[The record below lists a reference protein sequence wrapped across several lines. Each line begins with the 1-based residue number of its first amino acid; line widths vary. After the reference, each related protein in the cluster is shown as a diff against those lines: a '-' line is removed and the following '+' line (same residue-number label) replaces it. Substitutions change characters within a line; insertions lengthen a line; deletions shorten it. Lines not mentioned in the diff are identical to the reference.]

1 MAEDRFIVERSAEY
15 SVQPQYRPTVVE
27 SHLSKYV
34 LEIDPLAFDEDR
46 ASFSYRSPGLGT
58 LQSSQVELAFTIKIE
73 SKQQIGYVST
83 MGPQLMMVNAQAATG
98 NQAQYAAAMGT
109 SVIGP
114 SCKLAFGSGDCLQ
127 KSISSLQVI
136 VNGAAIAQSR
146 QRDYMRSLQKAW
158 FDKSVFQ
165 KRFAQAGGTPQ
176 QYDSTAVQ
184 GEVLGPAVNAQ
195 GGATPTH
202 VISGFT
208 GDSGVRDQLKNL
220 LACTIELKNGNNNGV
235 DTDIRYYRIRTKING
250 TGLFSPLGRGDRVS
264 SSCPYRQ
271 SARAL
276 PHMNVVSINILFQ
289 DLFKAIVRNYSTWM
303 DGAADTIAAGGHNDI
318 EVSFPPAADGG
329 ADAKLFVE
337 FLRLPSWRQQNEV
350 ALLQTF
356 RVAVHDP
363 TNDNSMVNTTTLG
376 ADALDGATPIDKVLV
391 ACGQDRYQGQGAAF
405 RNTGDAG
412 VAGQAQS
419 YRECIWNSLT
429 SAQLPQFCFCVLE
442 KDLSTTCHSSLSDTN
457 LINQSVGNQY
467 IGGAPAGNRFDS
479 AQAIQY
485 AVRNSDGNA
494 AITQFSLEIMSVQG
508 SYVYSARR
516 WPWLKTRSDLYRDVA
531 KYCVDSFDDMDTWF
545 KHNCIVLLGVA
556 EFAKGIST
564 SGCSFPCTF
573 KVKARFENFRNY
585 VDGYACTS
593 LTGNTLA
600 ACQDLI
606 YGKPIFGMI
615 FPQQSLQ
622 INASSALLSSQ
633 NISHSSA
640 IELLSRR

>member
-1 MAEDRFIVERSAEY
+1 MSTDRFIVERAAEY
-15 SVQPQYRPTVVE
+15 SVSPQYRPTVVE
-27 SHLSKYV
+27 SHLLKYV
-34 LEIDPLAFDEDR
+34 LEVDPLAFDSDR

-73 SKQQIGYVST
+73 SKQQIGFVST
-83 MGPQLMMVNAQAATG
+83 MGPQLMMVNVQDAAG
-98 NQAQYAAAMGT
+98 GAAQYTAAFAA
-109 SVIGP
+109 SDIGP
-114 SCKLAFGSGDCLQ
+114 SSKLAFGSGDALQ
-127 KSISSLQVI
+127 KCISSLQII

-146 QRDYMRSLQKAW
+146 QRDYMRSLQKCW

-165 KRFAQAGGTPQ
+165 KRFPCAGGTPQ
-176 QYDSTAVQ
+176 QYDAVAVQ
-184 GEVLGPAVNAQ
+184 GEVLGP
-195 GGATPTH
+195 GATA
-202 VISGFT
+202 VVAGFS

-220 LACTIELKNGNNNGV
+220 LACTIELKNGQGGGANVYDGT

-276 PHMNVVSINILFQ
+276 PHMNVVSINILFS
-289 DLFKAIVRNYSTWM
+289 DLFRGLVRNFSTWI
-303 DGAADTIAAGGHNDI
+303 DGAGGDIAGGGENDI
-318 EVSFPPAADGG
+318 VVSFPPAADGG
-329 ADAKLFVE
+329 PDAKLFVE

-363 TNDNSMVNTTTLG
+363 TNDTVVNTTTL
-376 ADALDGATPIDKVLV
+376 DSECLDGANDIDKVLV

-412 VAGQAQS
+412 VAGQAPS
-419 YRECIWNSLT
+419 YRECIWNGLT
-429 SAQLPQFCFCVLE
+429 SAQLPQFAFCVLE
-442 KDLSTTCHSSLSDTN
+442 KDLATTCHGDLDEQN
-457 LINQSVGNQY
+457 LANQTVGNLH
-467 IGGAPAGNRFDS
+467 IGGAQAANRFSS
-479 AQAIQY
+479 AQQIQY
-485 AVRNSDGNA
+485 AARNSDANA

-531 KYCVDSFDDMDTWF
+531 KYCVDSYDDMDTWF

-573 KVKARFENFRNY
+573 KVKKPDLKIS
-585 VDGYACTS
+585 VTT
-593 LTGNTLA
+593 LTDLLVLA
-600 ACQDLI
+600 
-606 YGKPIFGMI
+606 
-615 FPQQSLQ
+615 
-622 INASSALLSSQ
+622 
-633 NISHSSA
+633 
-640 IELLSRR
+640 

>member
-1 MAEDRFIVERSAEY
+1 MESRFIVERAAEY

-34 LEIDPLAFDEDR
+34 LEVDPLAFDQDR

-83 MGPQLMMVNAQAATG
+83 MGPQLMLVNRQAAVGGTAG
-98 NQAQYAAAMGT
+98 GYTNAMAT
-109 SVIGP
+109 SHIGP
-114 SCKLAFGSGDCLQ
+114 SCKLAFGSGDCIQ
-127 KSISSLQVI
+127 KCIASLQII

-146 QRDYMRSLQKAW
+146 QRDYMRSLQKCW

-165 KRFAQAGGTPQ
+165 KRFAMAGGTPQ
-176 QYDSTAVQ
+176 QYDATAIQ
-184 GEVLGPAVNAQ
+184 GELLDPV
-195 GGATPTH
+195 GGRSKVVA
-202 VISGFT
+202 GFT
-208 GDSGVRDQLKNL
+208 GDTGVRDQLKNL
-220 LACTIELKNGNNNGV
+220 LACTIELKNGEGGGV
-235 DTDIRYYRIRTKING
+235 NDGTGTDIRYYRIRTKING

-276 PHMNVVSINILFQ
+276 PHMNVVSINILFS
-289 DLFKAIVRNYSTWM
+289 DLFKGLVRNLSTWI
-303 DGAADTIAAGGHNDI
+303 DGVNGTIAGGGANDI
-318 EVSFPPAADGG
+318 VVSFPPAADGG
-329 ADAKLFVE
+329 HEAKLFVE

-363 TNDNSMVNTTTLG
+363 TNDTVVNTTTFHSEC
-376 ADALDGATPIDKVLV
+376 LDGPNAIDKVLV

-405 RNTGDAG
+405 RNTGAAG
-412 VAGQAQS
+412 VAGQAPS
-419 YRECIWNSLT
+419 YRECIWNGLT
-429 SAQLPQFCFCVLE
+429 SAQLPQFAFCVLE
-442 KDLSTTCHSSLSDTN
+442 KSLDTTCHGNISNQNIEFLSDASEAGR
-457 LINQSVGNQY
+457 IGNGLRNDRLSPTQ
-467 IGGAPAGNRFDS
+467 
-479 AQAIQY
+479 QIQY
-485 AVRNSDGNA
+485 AARNTDGNA

-531 KYCVDSFDDMDTWF
+531 KYCVDSYDDMDTWF
-545 KHNCIVLLGVA
+545 KNNCIILLGVA

-573 KVKARFENFRNY
+573 KVKARFENMRNY
-585 VDGYACTS
+585 VDGYACVS

-606 YGKPIFGMI
+606 YGRPIFGMI

>member
-1 MAEDRFIVERSAEY
+1 MAEERFIIERAAEY

-34 LEIDPLAFDEDR
+34 LEVDPLAFDKDR

-58 LQSSQVELAFTIKIE
+58 LQSSQVELCFTIKIE

-83 MGPQLMMVNAQAATG
+83 MGPQIMMVNSQAATG
-98 NQAQYAAAMGT
+98 GAAQYTAALGT
-109 SVIGP
+109 SVQGP

-127 KSISSLQVI
+127 KCISSLQVV
-136 VNGAAIAQSR
+136 VNGAAISQTR

-165 KRFAQAGGTPQ
+165 KRFCQAGGTPQ
-176 QYDSTAVQ
+176 QYDSVAVQ
-184 GEVLGPAVNAQ
+184 GEVHA
-195 GGATPTH
+195 GGATP
-202 VISGFT
+202 VVSGFT

-220 LACTIELKNGNNNGV
+220 LGCTIELVNGDNNGA
-235 DTDIRYYRIRTKING
+235 DSDIRYYRIRTKING

-289 DLFKAIVRNYSTWM
+289 DLFKGLVRNLSTWM
-303 DGAADTIAAGGHNDI
+303 DGANGDIAGGGDNDI
-318 EVSFPPAADGG
+318 EVSFPPDGP
-329 ADAKLFVE
+329 DAKLFVE

-363 TNDNSMVNTTTLG
+363 TNDIVTNTTTFHQDG
-376 ADALDGATPIDKVLV
+376 LDGSVPIDKVLV

-405 RNTGDAG
+405 RNTGNAG

-419 YRECIWNSLT
+419 FRECTWNGLT
-429 SAQLPQFCFCVLE
+429 SAQLPQFLFCVLE
-442 KDLSTTCHSSLSDTN
+442 KDLATTIHASLDDVN
-457 LINQSVGNQY
+457 LINQTDGTQY
-467 IGGAPAGNRFDS
+467 IGGAAGGNRFDS
-479 AQAIQY
+479 ACAIQF
-485 AVRNSDGNA
+485 AARNTDANA

-508 SYVYSARR
+508 SYVYSSRA
-516 WPWLKTRSDLYRDVA
+516 WPWLKTRSDIYRDVS
-531 KYCVDSFDDMDTWF
+531 KYCVDSYDDMDTWF

-564 SGCSFPCTF
+564 SGCAFPCTF

-585 VDGYACTS
+585 VDGYSCAST
-593 LTGNTLA
+593 TGNTLA

-606 YGKPIFGMI
+606 YGRPVLGMI